1 LITFLA
7 SGAVALALLVSG
19 TGQSSGPDELW
30 PAIASSAGISY
41 ELAQVRDGAKVELH
55 SSPGGPV
62 VATLGPKTEF
72 NSPRTF
78 YVAKRSG
85 DWLGVPAAAL
95 PDGHLGWIRDDPAQL
110 EFGSTMYSL
119 HADLSRRTVEIR
131 YGRSLVSTIPV
142 TVGGAG
148 SSTPPGT
155 FSVTDG
161 LAGRGVGPWYGCCI
175 MALTGHQANLPAD
188 WIGGN
193 RIAIHG
199 TPGPVGGAAS
209 HGCLRASNRDMVT
222 LFALVPLGAPVFVR
236 E

>member
-7 SGAVALALLVSG
+7 SGAIAVALLVSG
-19 TGQSSGPDELW
+19 AGQSSGSDEFL
-30 PAIASSAGISY
+30 PMIGAAAGVSY

-62 VATLGPKTEF
+62 VATLGAKTEF

-85 DWLGVPAAAL
+85 EWLGVPAAAL
-95 PDGHLGWIRDDPAQL
+95 PDGHLGWIRDDAAQL
-110 EFGSTMYSL
+110 EFGSTSYSL
-119 HADLSRRTVEIR
+119 HADLSRRIVDVLYANR
-131 YGRSLVSTIPV
+131 LVSRIPV
-142 TVGGAG
+142 TVGAAG
-148 SSTPPGT
+148 TSTPPGT

-175 MALTGHQANLPAD
+175 LALTGHQANLPAD

-199 TPGPVGGAAS
+199 TPGPIGAAAS

>member
-7 SGAVALALLVSG
+7 SGAVALALLLSG
-19 TGQSSGPDELW
+19 AGQSSGPDELL
-30 PAIASSAGISY
+30 PAISASAGLSY
-41 ELAQVRDGAKVELH
+41 ELAEVRDGAKVELH
-55 SSPGGPV
+55 SSPDGPV
-62 VATLGPKTEF
+62 VATLGAKTEF
-72 NSPRTF
+72 DSPRTF

-85 DWLGVPAAAL
+85 EWLGVPAAAL

-110 EFGSTMYSL
+110 DFGSTAYSL
-119 HADLSRRTVEIR
+119 HADLSQRTVDLL
-131 YGRSLVSTIPV
+131 YGKRLVSRIPV
-142 TVGGAG
+142 TVGAAG
-148 SSTPPGT
+148 TTTPPGT
-155 FSVTDG
+155 FAVTDG

-175 MALTGHQANLPAD
+175 LALTGHQANLPSD
-188 WIGGN
+188 WIGGD